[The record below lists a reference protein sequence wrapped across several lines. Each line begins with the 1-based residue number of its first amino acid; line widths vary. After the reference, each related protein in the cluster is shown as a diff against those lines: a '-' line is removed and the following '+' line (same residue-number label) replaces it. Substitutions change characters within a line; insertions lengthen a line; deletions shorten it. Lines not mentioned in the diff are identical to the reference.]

1 MDFIHIDRLELEC
14 IVGVRPRERHRKQPV
29 RLDVVL
35 GLDVSRAGRT
45 GRIVLTCDYDRVAS
59 ETTTLLRFREY
70 KLIEVAT
77 EELSAML
84 FGLHPPLESVELRL
98 EKPAALRGLARS
110 ASVQIT
116 RKRADFPRRQISTAY
131 GELEVLL
138 ETHEAGLYLVHVDP
152 ARELPV
158 CDGARRELEW
168 TVSGELTPEVGAHD
182 AHVVWAEGRSRT
194 YVNRTSERATL
205 FCCASPPLAK

>member
-29 RLDVVL
+29 RLDIVL
-35 GLDVSRAGRT
+35 GLDASQAGRT
-45 GRIVLTCDYDRVAS
+45 GRIALSCDYDRVAS
-59 ETTTLLRFREY
+59 ETATLLRFREY

-84 FGLHPPLESVELRL
+84 FGLHPPLESVELKL
-98 EKPAALRGLARS
+98 EKPAALRGLAQA

-116 RKRADFPRRQISTAY
+116 RHRRDFPRTRTTTGF
-131 GELEVLL
+131 GEIETLL
-138 ETHEAGLYLVHVDP
+138 ETYEAGLYLLHVDP
-152 ARELPV
+152 GCELP
-158 CDGARRELEW
+158 ARDEAHRELEW
-168 TVSGELTPEVGAHD
+168 TVSGELTPGVGAHD
-182 AHVVWAEGRSRT
+182 AHVVWKDGRSCS
-194 YVNRTSERATL
+194 YANRTADRATL